1 MLQLTRILA
10 LFGVATTV
18 ALAGCSDKT
27 PAASNGTATHSAN
40 DGHDHDHEAG
50 DDHAHP
56 GDTDDHAGHDHAAG
70 DDDHGGHD
78 HGAEHALG
86 AVTIGGATLEV
97 TISGAIEPN
106 GEVHADIVQTGGP
119 TPAAV
124 RLWIGEKSGAGSLK
138 SKADGHDN
146 HFHGHAEVPSP
157 VPAGAA
163 LWIEVESASGVRTS
177 GSLPLP

>member
-1 MLQLTRILA
+1 MFQVTRILA
-10 LFGVATTV
+10 LLGVIL
-18 ALAGCSDKT
+18 ALALTGCNKES
-27 PAASNGTATHSAN
+27 ASGSNNTSTHSAD
-40 DGHDHDHEAG
+40 DGHDHDHDHEAG
-50 DDHAHP
+50 DSDHAHP
-56 GDTDDHAGHDHAAG
+56 GDA
-70 DDDHGGHD
+70 DDHGGHD

-86 AVTIGGATLEV
+86 TVTIGGATLEV
-97 TISGAIEPN
+97 TISGAVEPH

-157 VPAGAA
+157 IPAGAA
-163 LWIEVESASGVRTS
+163 LWIEVESASGERAS
-177 GSLPLP
+177 GSVPLP